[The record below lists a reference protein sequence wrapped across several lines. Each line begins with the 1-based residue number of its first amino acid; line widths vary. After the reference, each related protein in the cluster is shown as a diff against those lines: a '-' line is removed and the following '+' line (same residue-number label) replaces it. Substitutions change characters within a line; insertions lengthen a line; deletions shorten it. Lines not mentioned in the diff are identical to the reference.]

1 MPSSSAILLPSP
13 LQRRLEAA
21 ASDFLDPGAGAGIDF
36 AAPPGEPALL
46 PHDSVSWRLFKN
58 PLSLFIGGVAA
69 VILELA
75 EPRVRTGVWEH
86 TSFRDDPLRRLKRTG
101 LAAMMT
107 VYGPRSR
114 TEAMIAGVVR
124 LHGRVRGSTP
134 AGQPY
139 SADDPE
145 LLDWVHATAS
155 FGFLQAY
162 HTYVRPLS
170 EDARDAYYREGKT
183 TSLLYGALGPP
194 ASEREL
200 DLLFEATAG
209 RLERSAIVFEFLRI
223 MQRVALLPGPMSML
237 QDWLIKAAVGLVP
250 LWARDRLELGNAWD
264 LRPWQRTIIERA
276 GSTVDRIVLRSGPA
290 VQSCRRLGLPDD
302 YLYDASWNTTDEAR
316 SNGN

>member
-1 MPSSSAILLPSP
+1 MRTSTAILLPSP

-21 ASDFLDPGAGAGIDF
+21 ASDFLDPGSGAGVDF
-36 AAPPGEPALL
+36 AVPPGEPALI

-124 LHGRVRGSTP
+124 MHGRVRGNTP

-170 EDARDAYYREGKT
+170 QDARDAYYREGKT
-183 TSLLYGALGPP
+183 TSSLYGALAAP

-200 DLLFEATAG
+200 DLLFAAMAG
-209 RLERSAIVFEFLRI
+209 SLERSAIVFEFLRI
-223 MQRVALLPGPMSML
+223 MQRVALLPGPMSAL
-237 QDWLIKAAVGLVP
+237 QGWLIKAAVGLVP
-250 LWARDRLELGNAWD
+250 RWARERLELDDAWD
-264 LRPWQRTIIERA
+264 LHPWQRTIIERA

-290 VQSCRRLGLPDD
+290 VLSCRRLGLPDD
-302 YLYDASWNTTDEAR
+302 YLYTAPWNLPDSAR
-316 SNGN
+316 DIKA

>member
-1 MPSSSAILLPSP
+1 MQTTSAILLPSP

-21 ASDFLDPGAGAGIDF
+21 ASDFLDPGAGSGIDF
-36 AAPPGEPALL
+36 AVPPGEPALL
-46 PHDSVSWRLFKN
+46 SHDSVSWRLFKN

-124 LHGRVRGSTP
+124 MHGRVRGSTP

-170 EDARDAYYREGKT
+170 RDARDAYYREGKT
-183 TSLLYGALGPP
+183 TSALYGALAPP
-194 ASEREL
+194 GSEKEL
-200 DLLFEATAG
+200 DLLFEAMADK
-209 RLERSAIVFEFLRI
+209 LERSAIVFEFLRI
-223 MQRVALLPGPMSML
+223 MQRVALLPRPMSML
-237 QDWLIKAAVGLVP
+237 QDWLIRAAVELVP
-250 LWARDRLELGNAWD
+250 RWARERLELGDAWN
-264 LRPWQRTIIERA
+264 LRPWQRNVIGRA
-276 GSTVDRIVLRSGPA
+276 GSSVDRIVLRSGPA
-290 VQSCRRLGLPDD
+290 VQSCRRVGLPDD
-302 YLYDASWNTTDEAR
+302 YLYTAPWNPPDTVRIT
-316 SNGN
+316 GG